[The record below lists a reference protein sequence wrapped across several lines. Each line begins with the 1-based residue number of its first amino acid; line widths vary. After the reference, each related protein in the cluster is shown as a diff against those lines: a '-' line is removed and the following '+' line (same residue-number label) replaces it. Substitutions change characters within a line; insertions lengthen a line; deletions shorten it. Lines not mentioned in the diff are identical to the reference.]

1 MAILIDQPRW
11 PAHGTHFAHLA
22 SDVSLA
28 ELHAFARA
36 NGVPC
41 RAFDH
46 DHYDVPAER
55 VDALIDAGAV
65 PTDTRELASRLD
77 AAGLRVRGP
86 ARAPN
91 RARVRPK
98 LERAWDGLLPGHS
111 ELGAGLLR
119 RWSEPHRHYHDLRHL
134 AQMLDAL
141 AILGEGRLPLEV
153 ALAAWFHDAVYAGV
167 PGMDERASAALAATE
182 LAAAGLESG
191 QVSEVSRLVGLTID
205 HDPDPADT
213 NGVLLVDADLSILGQ
228 PAGRYQ
234 MYVRDVRLEHP
245 DLDESSF
252 IVARTR
258 VLGALLNQQTLFRS
272 DLGQRLWLGRARENL
287 TGELAHWQQS
297 RNGQVGTR

>member
-22 SDVSLA
+22 SDTSLA
-28 ELHAFARA
+28 ELHAFAKA
-36 NGVPC
+36 HGLHC

-46 DHYDVPAER
+46 DHYDVPAGR
-55 VDALIDAGAV
+55 VDELVAAGAV
-65 PTDTRELASRLD
+65 PTQTRELVTRLD
-77 AAGLRVRGP
+77 AAGLRVRG
-86 ARAPN
+86 ADRAPN
-91 RARVRPK
+91 RARVLPR
-98 LERAWDGLLPGHS
+98 LQRAWQGLVPDHP
-111 ELGAGLLR
+111 ELGDRLLQ
-119 RWSEPHRHYHDLRHL
+119 RWSEPHRHYHDPRHL

-141 AILGEGRLPLEV
+141 ALLGKGRPPLEV
-153 ALAAWFHDAVYAGV
+153 VLAAWFHDAVYAGV
-167 PGMDERASAALAATE
+167 PGTDERASAALAETE
-182 LAAAGLESG
+182 LEAIGLASR
-191 QVSEVSRLVGLTID
+191 QVSEVSRLVELTID

-234 MYVRDVRLEHP
+234 MYVRDVRFEHP

-258 VLGALLNQQTLFRS
+258 IVAALLEVQTLFRS

-287 TGELAHWQQS
+287 TGELAHWQQPG
-297 RNGQVGTR
+297 NGQVGTR